1 MTRVRL
7 AVVDDHA
14 LFRAGLI
21 NLLNDMPEFQV
32 VGEAGDGQAVVELV
46 RRTRPDV
53 LLLDVNMPVMGGV
66 EVVHAVRGLPQGEQ
80 CKILMLTI
88 SKSETDLLG
97 AITAGADGYMLKN
110 AEPEELRRAIL
121 LLQQGMSVLSPQ
133 VTRQVLRAVSLEQ
146 NNPSE
151 SDLSH
156 REMEVLLCLAQ
167 GKTTAQIAGD
177 LFISENTVKTHVR
190 HILEKLEAANRAEAV
205 SKATQMGLI
214 GGEERNTVGAKKK
227 PGSSSSVFIPQ
238 KKVKRGPNLGR

>member
-66 EVVHAVRGLPQGEQ
+66 EVVHAVRGLPQSEQ

-214 GGEERNTVGAKKK
+214 GGEERNTVGD
-227 PGSSSSVFIPQ
+227 
-238 KKVKRGPNLGR
+238 